1 MRRILSLQASRAL
14 FATMPRTLSVIGV
27 WLGFGLLVEWVGP
40 FLPGWLVIVG
50 TLLLFAFTIYLGSV
64 FLDRDILRESQKH
77 SDDA

>member
-1 MRRILSLQASRAL
+1 MRTRSRILVVTFGERQV
-14 FATMPRTLSVIGV
+14 RTR
-27 WLGFGLLVEWVGP
+27 WVGP

-64 FLDRDILRESQKH
+64 FLDRGILRESQKR